1 MVARGTSSGG
11 LRRRVLGGGI
21 ALCTAAACTTHAQ
34 DLVASDTTGLPTL
47 DNESQASASDK
58 TRPKPDALTSEPR
71 KNYTLPA
78 LEILGFDL
86 LVNRTN
92 NLLGSSA
99 DYKVTLPS
107 IRRNLTSA
115 WVVDNDPFKVNQFM
129 HPYQGSMYHGFA
141 RSTGHDYWTSM
152 GYTFAGSLAWEIAGE
167 NTPPARND
175 QVSSGIAGSFL
186 GEPLFR
192 MANLMLER
200 GRMSPLWRE
209 ISAAAI
215 QPSLGFNRLVFGDR
229 FGGIFPSNDPAYYGR
244 LMVGASG
251 LTKSDPG
258 TSTRNR
264 HGEVLADFSMD
275 YGLPGKPGYVYRR
288 PFDYFS
294 FQVTGSSANVIENV
308 MSRGLLLGRDYEAG
322 PNYRGV
328 WGLYGVYDYLAPQF
342 YHLSSTALAVGTT
355 GQWWLS
361 KSNALQGTAM
371 AGIGYA
377 AASTLRRSDPGDR
390 DYHYGLAP
398 QAMLALRWIY
408 GDRAALDVAAREY
421 YVSRAGSNRAGY
433 DNIVR
438 TDASLTWRIRGEHG
452 VALKYLFNRRDAS
465 NTDLGR
471 RTQSRG
477 TLGLYYVL
485 LGQERFGAVDW
496 RP

>member
-58 TRPKPDALTSEPR
+58 TRPKPDASTSEPR

-152 GYTFAGSLAWEIAGE
+152 GYTFAGSLLWEIAGE

-175 QVSSGIAGSFL
+175 QIASGIAGSFL
-186 GEPLFR
+186 GEPLYR

-200 GRMSPLWRE
+200 GRMSRGWRE
-209 ISAAAI
+209 VAAAAI
-215 QPSLGFNRLVFGDR
+215 HPSVGFNRLLFGDEY
-229 FGGIFPSNDPAYYGR
+229 GGIFASNDPAYYSR
-244 LMVGASG
+244 LQLGVSGLAQNDPGAS
-251 LTKSDPG
+251 
-258 TSTRNR
+258 TSTKR
-264 HGEVLADFSMD
+264 GEVLADFSME

-294 FQVTGSSANVIENV
+294 FQATGSSANGVENI
-308 MSRGLLLGRDYEAG
+308 MTRGLLYGADYSYGE
-322 PNYRGV
+322 NFRGV
-328 WGLYGVYDYLAPQF
+328 WGLYGSYDYLAPQI
-342 YHLSSTALAVGTT
+342 YRVSSTAASVGTT

-361 KSNALQGTAM
+361 KSNALQATAM
-371 AGIGYA
+371 SGIGYA
-377 AASTLRRSDPGDR
+377 GASTVNGVGER
-390 DYHYGLAP
+390 DYHYGVAP
-398 QAMLALRWIY
+398 QALLALRWIY
-408 GDRAALDVAAREY
+408 GDRAALDIAAREY
-421 YVSRAGSNRAGY
+421 YVSRAGGDRAGH

-438 TDASLTWRIRGEHG
+438 TDAT
-452 VALKYLFNRRDAS
+452 
-465 NTDLGR
+465 R
-471 RTQSRG
+471 RTLIWALACKAAAR
-477 TLGLYYVL
+477 LGCTTCCWGRIALA
-485 LGQERFGAVDW
+485 RSIGAPDVRSADHSLH
-496 RP
+496 RAKTPVAC